1 MTVGPKTLFE
11 NSLAR
16 VMRDV
21 KRQVRVLRQQQ
32 GLTQRDMADRMGTSQ
47 SQYAAWENDTRRL
60 DSMISSVFRA
70 AHALGMRVEI
80 RLVPKD

>member
-21 KRQVRVLRQQQ
+21 KRQVKELRRQQ
-32 GLTQRDMADRMGTSQ
+32 GKTQRQMADIMGTSQ

-60 DSMISSVFRA
+60 DTMVSSIFRA
-70 AHALGMRVEI
+70 AYALGMRVEI

>member
-1 MTVGPKTLFE
+1 MTIGPKTLFE
-11 NSLAR
+11 NSLTR

-21 KRQVRVLRQQQ
+21 KRHVKELRKER

-80 RLVPKD
+80 RLVPRD